1 MRKLIVILPENRD
14 LEGVLRLE
22 EQNGRLV
29 AGPFAVC
36 GRADGEVAGR
46 HGNSSRQALL
56 PFGDTPLG
64 RYRIAGIV
72 PTGRRTNLSAERFG
86 PYGVVVLKPAA
97 GEAALA
103 DANGR
108 FCIVIQGGKL
118 GPGRRL
124 RPTNGSLR
132 LADKDQKR
140 LVRAL
145 RKSRHCVCD
154 CVGTAEPVNG
164 RVVARDASYEEA
176 DPPLAGSLL
185 NLPVMAAEGDRLS
198 HELGQPRRFGPPSF
212 HLSADSGGGGEGAGG
227 GGGYDTDDND
237 DIDLNFISTSE
248 GGQTLQATVPDSE
261 GSQSGATIGTGVD
274 LGQLS
279 LEQLNNLD
287 IPAELRAQ
295 LEPYVGLQGTEAE
308 QFLAQHPL
316 EIMPEQAE
324 QLDRA
329 VLDPLVERVSNN
341 FDQASAST
349 FSSLPQAA
357 QTAIADVATQYGP
370 NLSQATATPIF
381 WTAVTEGRWQDAV
394 NILRDFGDHYPSR
407 RGREA
412 DLLQGAIDRGELPA
426 APNPEKK

>member
-14 LEGVLRLE
+14 FEGILRLE
-22 EQNGRLV
+22 DQNGRLV

-36 GRADGEVAGR
+36 GRADGEVARR
-46 HGNSSRQALL
+46 HGNSSRHAIL

-64 RYRIAGIV
+64 RYRIAGIL

-145 RKSRHCVCD
+145 RRSQHCVCD
-154 CVGTAEPVNG
+154 CVGTSEPGTG
-164 RVVARDASYEEA
+164 RPVARGASYEEA

-185 NLPVMAAEGDRLS
+185 SLPVTAVEGGQFSR
-198 HELGQPRRFGPPSF
+198 EPGQPRRFGPPSF
-212 HLSADSGGGGEGAGG
+212 HLSAGSGGGGAGAGG

-237 DIDLNFISTSE
+237 DVDLSFISTSE
-248 GGQTLQATVPDSE
+248 GGQTLQATVPDPE

-279 LEQLNNLD
+279 VGQLNNLD

-316 EIMPEQAE
+316 EITPEQAE

-329 VLDPLVERVSNN
+329 VLDPLVDSVSDN
-341 FDQASAST
+341 FDRASTST

-357 QTAIADVATQYGP
+357 QTVIADVATQYGS
-370 NLSQATATPIF
+370 NLSQATPTF

-394 NILRDFGDHYPSR
+394 NELRDFGDRYPSR

-412 DLLQGAIDRGELPA
+412 DLLQAAIDSGGLPA
-426 APNPEKK
+426 APNPGKN